1 MMVHK
6 DAIYKLNALQA
17 TTNACVTIIEDDVQT
32 HDGVLSGIAI
42 ALKDN
47 VVTQGILTT
56 GGSRL
61 LSNYI
66 PPYDATIVKK
76 MKAQGAVFVA
86 KTSLDELGMGGTGT
100 TGFNGVV
107 RNPHDLTR
115 QAGGSSSGSAVVV
128 AAKAVEI
135 AIGSDTGDS
144 VRKPASFVGVV
155 GTKPTYGR
163 ISRYGVIPYASSL
176 DHVGYFTANVKQA
189 ALMCDVL
196 SGHDPLDLTSL
207 PLPSTTIHDTLNDN
221 VSGKVFGVF
230 KEVVEAIDDP
240 QTLVNFQRLCD
251 ALVAKG
257 ATVKVVSMNED
268 YLRACLATY
277 YIIANCEATTN
288 HANLTG
294 VNFGLTQHGE
304 DIESVLTHTRSYG
317 FEFSTRKRFVIGSY
331 GLKDENQ
338 EKLFRKAQKVRRVIV
353 NTFNSLL
360 QTCDGVLAPATT
372 SCAPLLEGDTVNM
385 LSNAHLIA
393 ENYMVIANFAGL
405 PSITVPSFLVKGL
418 PHGVN
423 LTCKAEDEATLFTMA
438 LAIESCVQEG
448 V

>member
-1 MMVHK
+1 MMLQK
-6 DAIYKLNALQA
+6 DAIAKLKAIQA
-17 TTNACVTIIEDDVQT
+17 STNACVTIIEDDVQT
-32 HDGVLSGIAI
+32 HNGLLSGDSV

-47 VVTQGILTT
+47 VVTKGILTT

-66 PPYDATIVKK
+66 PPYDATIVTK
-76 MKAQGAVFVA
+76 MKEQGAVFVA

-100 TGFNGVV
+100 TGFNGIV
-107 RNPHDLTR
+107 RNPCDLSR

-128 AAKAVEI
+128 AAKAVDI

-196 SGHDPLDLTSL
+196 SGYDPLDLTSL
-207 PLPSTTIHDTLNDN
+207 PLAPTTIHATLNDD
-221 VSGKVFGVF
+221 VKGKVFGVF
-230 KEVVEAIDDP
+230 KEVLSAIEDP
-240 QTLVNFQRLCD
+240 QTLANFKRLCD

-257 ATVKVVSMNED
+257 AIIKEVSMDVN
-268 YLRACLATY
+268 YVRACLATY

-294 VNFGLTQHGE
+294 INFGLTQHGD
-304 DIESVLTHTRSYG
+304 DIESVFSNTRSFG
-317 FEFSTRKRFVIGSY
+317 FGPSTRKRFVIGSY

-353 NTFNSLL
+353 NAFNALL
-360 QTCDGVLAPATT
+360 QECDGVIAPATS
-372 SCAPLLEGDTVNM
+372 SCAPLLDAEPVHM
-385 LSNAHLIA
+385 LSNASLIA
-393 ENYMVIANFAGL
+393 ENYMVIGNFAGL
-405 PSITVPSFLVKGL
+405 PSITVPSFLVNHL

-423 LTCKAEDEATLFTMA
+423 VTCKAEDEATMFTMA